1 MTANFPSS
9 SLAMNLMNSFNRLP
23 VRLDLRK
30 LAIIFYA
37 EAGCR
42 RLPKKNGVLIGE
54 SVENT
59 ARARRAMRYLND
71 ETHHTDYQNLE
82 TR

>member
-1 MTANFPSS
+1 MDGTAALF
-9 SLAMNLMNSFNRLP
+9 LF
-23 VRLDLRK
+23 
-30 LAIIFYA
+30 
-37 EAGCR
+37 
-42 RLPKKNGVLIGE
+42 KKNGVLIGE

-59 ARARRAMRYLND
+59 ARAWRAMRYLND

>member
-1 MTANFPSS
+1 MPAYFPSS
-9 SLAMNLMNSFNRLP
+9 ALVMNLMNSFNRLP

-30 LAIIFYA
+30 WAIIFYA

-42 RLPKKNGVLIGE
+42 RLPKKNGVLIRE

-59 ARARRAMRYLND
+59 ARACRVRRYLND
-71 ETHHTDYQNLE
+71 EIHHTNHENLE